1 MIRSTSFFLALA
13 AAVLVFNPSVS
24 FAYGDAEAGKA
35 KSATCVACHGN
46 DGNSPIDQFP
56 KIAGQAP
63 GYIAAA
69 LQAYK
74 SGERED
80 EVMFGM
86 VSSLSEQD
94 MADLDAYYASQSS
107 TIETVS
113 MDRSEDALAGESLY
127 RTGYAPF
134 NVPACMG
141 CHGPAGAGIPP
152 KYPRLG
158 GQHAAYLESQLLA
171 FKSGERQNAEMETVA
186 FPLSDQQIRQLSL
199 YLSGLQP

>member
-1 MIRSTSFFLALA
+1 
-13 AAVLVFNPSVS
+13 
-24 FAYGDAEAGKA
+24 
-35 KSATCVACHGN
+35 
-46 DGNSPIDQFP
+46 
-56 KIAGQAP
+56 
-63 GYIAAA
+63 
-69 LQAYK
+69 
-74 SGERED
+74 
-80 EVMFGM
+80 MFGM